1 MWINLNFKEEFSM
14 LNLKYTAIIHNLD
27 IKGYYIEKKT
37 LFIAN
42 SDFSVSDASAEDNS
56 LGVSLLTSYKG
67 NNLTLVIAKTENS
80 TPWSFYLYE
89 NDAAIAVAKVKKF
102 MATFNIADAVC
113 VEDVKIES
121 VCQFN
126 GGGINVSRT

>member
-1 MWINLNFKEEFSM
+1 M

-27 IKGYYIEKKT
+27 IKGYFIEKKT

-42 SDFSVSDASAEDNS
+42 SDFSVADAEDNS

-67 NNLTLVIAKTENS
+67 NCLNLVVAKTENS
-80 TPWSFYLYE
+80 SPWSFYLYE
-89 NDAAIAVAKVKKF
+89 NDTAIAVAKVKKF
-102 MATFNIADAVC
+102 MATFNIADAMC
-113 VEDVKIES
+113 IEDVKIES